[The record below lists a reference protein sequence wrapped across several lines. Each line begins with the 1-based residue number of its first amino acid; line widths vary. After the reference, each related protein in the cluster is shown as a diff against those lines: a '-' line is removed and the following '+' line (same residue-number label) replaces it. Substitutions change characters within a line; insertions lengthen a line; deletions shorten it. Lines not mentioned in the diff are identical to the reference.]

1 MLIIDNKSIPYFV
14 SEIFYSNY
22 LDFLNSEAKN
32 IKDLIGIDLDFIEN
46 TYRRQKITNDI
57 ITNCTS
63 YKAEP
68 SESYIHND
76 SLYIFKPLHQL
87 TILEGILAM
96 NYAKEYSLPKYEAPK
111 GLFAM
116 RLYLLAA
123 LSRKVVNGQ
132 PEALPTNLGITLE
145 FIDNRVNDLLNISL
159 KNAIDFE
166 AYYNAFELKL
176 QQPFYYRAFK
186 SLHPIDV
193 KNIDQKAQ
201 ERQQRYADFYGGFS
215 IYEHLKTN
223 NLIEDFNAPFFHSLF
238 LFGAT
243 VNK

>member
-1 MLIIDNKSIPYFV
+1 MLIIENKSIPYFT
-14 SEIFYSNY
+14 SEISYSNY
-22 LDFLNSEAKN
+22 LDYLNSETKN
-32 IKDLIGIDLDFIEN
+32 IKDLIGIDLDFIDN
-46 TYRRQKITNDI
+46 TYRRQKIANDI

-68 SESYIHND
+68 SDSYIHNND
-76 SLYIFKPLHQL
+76 LYIFKPLQDV
-87 TILEGILAM
+87 TILEGILAL
-96 NYAKEYSLPKYEAPK
+96 NYAKDYSLPKYEASK

-132 PEALPTNLGITLE
+132 PETLPTNLGITLE
-145 FIDNRVNDLLNISL
+145 FIDNRVNDLLNISV

-166 AYYNAFELKL
+166 SYYNAFELKL

-201 ERQQRYADFYGGFS
+201 ERQMRYADFYGGFS

-223 NLIEDFNAPFFHSLF
+223 NLIEDLTAPFFHSLF